1 MISHFF
7 IDRPIF
13 ASVLSIVIVVIG
25 LVALRALPIAQ
36 FPEITPPVVQV
47 EADYPGANA
56 EIVADSVARP
66 IEVQLPGIDNLLYY
80 DSTSTND
87 GHMSIKLTFEIGTN
101 VDIAQVQ
108 TQNRV
113 KLAEPQL
120 PPEVVRQGISINKV
134 SPDLLAV
141 VALSSTDPTH
151 DTVYLS
157 NYAILRVLDNL
168 KRLPGVGNAVVF
180 GSQNY
185 SMRLILDPIRMAQ
198 LSLTPTD
205 VSNVVREQNR
215 DFPAGTIGRE
225 PALKG
230 TELTIPVITQG
241 RLTEVKDFEDLIV
254 RALPQRLDGPLE
266 GRRSRGVGSPVLYIG
281 GAMERQAECF
291 FTDLSLARRE
301 CAGYGQAGTSGAGQ
315 SFKKL
320 SLGRLL
326 RHSL

>member
-13 ASVLSIVIVVIG
+13 ASVLSIVIMVVG
-25 LVALRALPIAQ
+25 LVALKALPVAQ
-36 FPEITPPVVQV
+36 FPEITPPVVQI

-87 GHMSIKLTFEIGTN
+87 GHMSIKLTFEIGTD

-141 VALSSTDPTH
+141 VALSSIHPTH
-151 DTVYLS
+151 DTVYL
-157 NYAILRVLDNL
+157 
-168 KRLPGVGNAVVF
+168 
-180 GSQNY
+180 
-185 SMRLILDPIRMAQ
+185 
-198 LSLTPTD
+198 
-205 VSNVVREQNR
+205 
-215 DFPAGTIGRE
+215 
-225 PALKG
+225 
-230 TELTIPVITQG
+230 
-241 RLTEVKDFEDLIV
+241 
-254 RALPQRLDGPLE
+254 
-266 GRRSRGVGSPVLYIG
+266 
-281 GAMERQAECF
+281 
-291 FTDLSLARRE
+291 
-301 CAGYGQAGTSGAGQ
+301 
-315 SFKKL
+315 
-320 SLGRLL
+320 
-326 RHSL
+326 

>member
-13 ASVLSIVIVVIG
+13 ASVLSIIIIVIG
-25 LVALRALPIAQ
+25 LVSLQALPVAQ
-36 FPEITPPVVQV
+36 FPEITPPVVQI

-56 EIVADSVARP
+56 ETVADSVARP

-141 VALSSTDPTH
+141 VALSSSDPTH
-151 DTVYLS
+151 DT
-157 NYAILRVLDNL
+157 
-168 KRLPGVGNAVVF
+168 
-180 GSQNY
+180 
-185 SMRLILDPIRMAQ
+185 
-198 LSLTPTD
+198 
-205 VSNVVREQNR
+205 
-215 DFPAGTIGRE
+215 
-225 PALKG
+225 
-230 TELTIPVITQG
+230 
-241 RLTEVKDFEDLIV
+241 
-254 RALPQRLDGPLE
+254 
-266 GRRSRGVGSPVLYIG
+266 
-281 GAMERQAECF
+281 
-291 FTDLSLARRE
+291 
-301 CAGYGQAGTSGAGQ
+301 
-315 SFKKL
+315 
-320 SLGRLL
+320 
-326 RHSL
+326 

>member
-1 MISHFF
+1 M
-7 IDRPIF
+7 
-13 ASVLSIVIVVIG
+13 
-25 LVALRALPIAQ
+25 ALRALPIAQ

-87 GHMSIKLTFEIGTN
+87 GHMSIKLTFEIGTD

-120 PPEVVRQGISINKV
+120 PPEVVRQGISITKV

-157 NYAILRVLDNL
+157 NYAILRVVDSL
-168 KRLPGVGNAVVF
+168 KRLRGVGNAIVF
-180 GSQNY
+180 
-185 SMRLILDPIRMAQ
+185 R
-198 LSLTPTD
+198 
-205 VSNVVREQNR
+205 
-215 DFPAGTIGRE
+215 
-225 PALKG
+225 
-230 TELTIPVITQG
+230 
-241 RLTEVKDFEDLIV
+241 
-254 RALPQRLDGPLE
+254 
-266 GRRSRGVGSPVLYIG
+266 
-281 GAMERQAECF
+281 
-291 FTDLSLARRE
+291 
-301 CAGYGQAGTSGAGQ
+301 
-315 SFKKL
+315 
-320 SLGRLL
+320 
-326 RHSL
+326 